1 MNDSNR
7 LLIGWQKMNGKK
19 IMTTTSKQT
28 QLTVVTF
35 IATSSIAATSL
46 IVIIG
51 KKVVI
56 ECG

>member
-1 MNDSNR
+1 
-7 LLIGWQKMNGKK
+7 MNGKK
-19 IMTTTSKQT
+19 IMITTSKQT
-28 QLTVVTF
+28 QLTVVAF